1 MDYFIADDA
10 FGDTALWKGDR
21 EGECSP
27 VIYRMALDREDRAL
41 WPALLAGLGVQETS
55 ETGTAVTK

>member
-1 MDYFIADDA
+1 MADTYFVAADA
-10 FGDTALWKGDR
+10 YEDTALWKGNP

-41 WPALLAGLGVQETS
+41 WPALLTGLGVKE
-55 ETGTAVTK
+55 G